1 MKTFQISLQDSV
13 KISEL
18 IQQISKSVCLSTAG
32 HRYKNIKGGSF
43 YLCRRNLIEEPD
55 KNLYVLIN
63 KFCETF
69 VANFFSK
76 FEGGEIFL
84 VLSGMLL
91 KQKHSIWFK

>member
-1 MKTFQISLQDSV
+1 MKTFQTSLEDSV

-18 IQQISKSVCLSTAG
+18 IQKISKSVCLSTTG
-32 HRYKNIKGGSF
+32 DRYKNIKGGSF

-55 KNLYVLIN
+55 KNLHASIN

-84 VLSGMLL
+84 VLSGILS